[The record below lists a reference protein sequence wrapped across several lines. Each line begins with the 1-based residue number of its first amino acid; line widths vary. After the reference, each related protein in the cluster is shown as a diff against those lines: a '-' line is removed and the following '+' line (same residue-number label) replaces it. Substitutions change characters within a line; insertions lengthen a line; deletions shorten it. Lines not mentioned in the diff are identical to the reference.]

1 MWYYT
6 VKDPPNELYHHGVKG
21 MKWGVRRFQNK
32 DGSLTN
38 AGKRRYTNADT
49 RWVRKQVT
57 SSITKSIGNKIAKK
71 VNSTDSS
78 IAKKVDSTENSI
90 AKKVDSTDNSSNE
103 KNKFSVSDYAKTQS
117 TGHRL
122 RLEKEYQE
130 KGLTAAEAKV
140 AADKRIKVEKVV
152 AVTAGLTVAACVAY
166 YARNKYINTY
176 CDTILE
182 KGTVFNNLDRI
193 ANPRPGEHLYV
204 NYRKNDTDFFR
215 GQFALGKMSKDRG
228 TVFNHQITAEKDI
241 KIPSLNTRKSVF
253 KQLYDS
259 DPSFRETMQKH
270 SFSSK
275 TANAKQAYK
284 NMWQRFGDKD
294 DPAFNIAKR
303 KYFEALRQKGY
314 EAIPDSWDT
323 KASVYRA
330 DAPLI
335 LLNTSS
341 DSFGKMKISELSS
354 LDVLKAQANSRNY
367 SFVRDMKTN
376 AVRSLHN
383 NHFKE
388 SAKTLDRYAKKAE
401 RNNKY
406 IDIAYNSYK
415 KNNRKISTENLIKQ
429 FGAGYEKHFSNNEIK
444 DEAIKRA
451 NHEMTRLAFAKK
463 GSVLRDT
470 GKLIDK
476 YNMDYNKAYEIAKRI
491 GTVEEASKLSAIVGF
506 GLLGPGTIGNTSVVA
521 KISDITARN
530 NFVNRYLTEHPNTDK
545 TIEELNKM
553 YYKKK

>member
-1 MWYYT
+1 MWYYI
-6 VKDPPNELYHHGVKG
+6 VKDQPNELYHHGIKG
-21 MKWGVRRFQNK
+21 MKWGVRRYQNK

-38 AGKRRYTNADT
+38 AGKRRYTSGDT

-57 SSITKSIGNKIAKK
+57 SSISKSISNKIGKN
-71 VNSTDSS
+71 VSSTENSIT
-78 IAKKVDSTENSI
+78 KKVDSTENISD
-90 AKKVDSTDNSSNE
+90 KKT
-103 KNKFSVSDYAKTQS
+103 KFSISDYARTQS

-122 RLEKEYQE
+122 RLEKKYQE
-130 KGLTAAEAKV
+130 KGLTAYEAKI

-152 AVTAGLTVAACVAY
+152 AATAGLTVAACVAY
-166 YARNKYINTY
+166 YARNKYLNTY

-182 KGTVFNNLDRI
+182 KGTVFNNLDRT

-215 GQFALGKMSKDRG
+215 GQFALGKMSRDRG

-241 KIPSLNTRKSVF
+241 KIPSLNTRRSVF

-270 SFSSK
+270 SSSSI
-275 TANAKQAYK
+275 TANAKQVYK
-284 NMWQRFGDKD
+284 NMWEKFGDKD
-294 DPAFNIAKR
+294 DPAFNVAKR

-341 DSFGKMKISELSS
+341 DSLGKMKISELSS

-367 SFVRDMKTN
+367 SFVRNMKSN

-401 RNNKY
+401 RNNRY
-406 IDIAYNSYK
+406 VDIAYDSYK
-415 KNNRKISTENLIKQ
+415 ENHRKISTKALTRQ
-429 FGAGYEKHFSNNEIK
+429 FGAEYEKHFSNDKIK
-444 DEAIKRA
+444 DDAIKRA
-451 NHEMTRLAFAKK
+451 NKEMTRLAFDKK

-476 YNMDYNKAYEIAKRI
+476 YGMDYDKAYNIAKRI

-506 GLLGPGTIGNTSVVA
+506 SLLAPGTIGNTSVVA
-521 KISDITARN
+521 KISDVTARN

-545 TIEELNKM
+545 TIDELNKM